1 MNSEEK
7 QVFTFPASE
16 ALSKILARNYS
27 KSVIHSGENEIGS
40 FCDFFGGHEQLSGGD
55 YLTLE
60 NLLREIRFGFY
71 KVYSLSGI
79 VSQEHP
85 DAQRIVVISCATS
98 EELNEKLHSIEE
110 AKLYDHSLIG
120 TELELF
126 FIDSHNMPGVV
137 NWLPKGATLLNRV
150 KSFIV
155 EVMSSEGYQEVMT
168 PFIAKKMLWEASG
181 HWEMF
186 RKNMFAFQEDN
197 EYVVI
202 KPMSCPCHINIFKK
216 GNKSYRDLPYK
227 LREFGFCSRN
237 ESSGALDRLFRLRSF
252 TQDDAHVFCSH
263 EQIEAVVSNFVRMLK
278 STYLKFGFEE
288 ISISLST
295 RPEQFHGRPEE
306 WEVSE
311 NVLSSVAKKSGLNF
325 KIEEG
330 EGAFYGPKLDF
341 HIRDRRGR
349 LWQCGTVQLD
359 FFLAGR
365 FDAEYSDSDGKRKSP
380 VIVHHAILGSLE
392 RFIGIMIENYKGA
405 FPIWLAPTQV
415 SILSLTEEVSNY
427 CHDIKKMLVK
437 DDFICEIDSKN
448 ESISHKI
455 AAAHSKK
462 IPILLIVGKS
472 ELNSGTVSVRFRGQ
486 EGSKVMTL
494 PEMLETIKNLRADGK
509 S

>member
-7 QVFTFPASE
+7 QVFTFSASE
-16 ALSKILARNYS
+16 ALSKVLIESYY

-40 FCDFFGGHEQLSGGD
+40 FCDFFGGDAQLSGSD
-55 YLTLE
+55 CSTLE
-60 NLLREIRFGFY
+60 NLLSRTRLGFY

-79 VSQEHP
+79 VNQEHP
-85 DAQRIVVISCATS
+85 DAQRVVVLSCATP
-98 EELNEKLHSIEE
+98 EELDQRLHSIEE
-110 AKLYDHSLIG
+110 AKLHDHSLIG
-120 TELELF
+120 AELELF

-137 NWLPKGATLLNRV
+137 NWLPKGAILLNRV
-150 KSFIV
+150 KSFIA
-155 EVMSSEGYQEVMT
+155 EIMSSDGYREVMT
-168 PFIAKKMLWEASG
+168 PFIAKKMLWETSG
-181 HWEMF
+181 HWELF
-186 RKNMFAFQEDN
+186 RKNIFAFQEDN

-216 GNKSYRDLPYK
+216 GNNSYRDLPYK

-263 EQIEAVVSNFVRMLK
+263 EQIESVVSDFIRMLK
-278 STYLKFGFEE
+278 NTYLKFGFEE

-311 NVLSSVAKKSGLNF
+311 NVLSSVAKKSELSF
-325 KIEEG
+325 KVEEG

-341 HIRDRRGR
+341 HIRDKRGR

-359 FFLAGR
+359 FFLAER
-365 FDAEYSDSDGKRKSP
+365 FGAEYSDSDGKRKSP

-415 SILSLTEEVSNY
+415 SILSLTEEVLDY
-427 CHDIKKMLVK
+427 CHDIKKMLAK
-437 DDFICEIDSKN
+437 DDFISEIDSRN

-455 AAAHSKK
+455 ASAHSKK

-472 ELNSGTVSVRFRGQ
+472 ELNSVTVSVRFRGK
-486 EGSKVMTL
+486 EGSKAMAL
-494 PEMLETIKNLRADGK
+494 SEMLETIKNLRVDGK